1 MIRLTRFLKPYLVL
15 ILLAIAL
22 LFVQANADLALP
34 DYLSRIVNT
43 GIQQGGIENSV
54 PTAIRASQMDHLTL
68 FLTPDEQSRV
78 LAAYTRVDN
87 QSPDYEE
94 TLKTVPGVAD
104 EPVYV
109 LTNTNPEEIAWL
121 DPVMAKALLA
131 VSSIEQV
138 MADPAKAEEMAAKAG
153 IDLTKLPPDAD
164 LFALLEKMPVEQ
176 RVELSEN
183 LQGQFAALGDQAA
196 QQAAIQVIKAE
207 YSALGMDTAGMQ
219 SDYILNTGLYMLLI
233 TLLSA
238 SASISVGFLAA
249 KTAAGLARDLRQA
262 VFRKVESFSGN
273 EFDSFSTAS
282 LITRT
287 TNDVTQIQMVVVM
300 LIRLVFY
307 APLMGVGG
315 ITRAMD
321 KNTSMWWIIAI
332 GVILLLILVIV
343 LFAVTLPRFKS
354 MQKLVDRL
362 NLVMRE
368 NLSGMMVIRAFNMQP
383 FEHQRF
389 DKANQDLTGTTLFVN
404 RVMTAMFP
412 VMMLIMNGLSILIIW
427 VGADQVAQAKMQVGD
442 MMAFMQY
449 AIQIVFSFLMM
460 SMIFILL
467 PRASVSGGR
476 IAEVLNTEPT
486 VRDPEKPRS
495 FPTPFKGNIEFRD
508 VSFRY
513 PGADEDMLSNIN
525 FTAKPGQTT
534 AFIGSTGSGKSTI
547 INLIPRFFDVTDG
560 QVMIDGIDVRDVTQH
575 ELREKIGYIPQK
587 STLFSGTIESNLS
600 YADDNAGEGE
610 LLEAARTA
618 QVSEF
623 IESSPDGLATEIA
636 QGGANVSGGQKQR
649 LSIARALV
657 KKAPIYIFDDS
668 FSALDFKTDAALRTA
683 LKETTA
689 NSAILIITQRVST
702 IMNAEQIIVLD
713 NGKVVGI
720 GTHSELMKTCETYR
734 EIAMSQLSLE
744 ELS

>member
-1 MIRLTRFLKPYLVL
+1 
-15 ILLAIAL
+15 
-22 LFVQANADLALP
+22 
-34 DYLSRIVNT
+34 
-43 GIQQGGIENSV
+43 
-54 PTAIRASQMDHLTL
+54 
-68 FLTPDEQSRV
+68 
-78 LAAYTRVDN
+78 
-87 QSPDYEE
+87 
-94 TLKTVPGVAD
+94 AD

-109 LTNTNPEEIAWL
+109 LTSTDADEIAWL
-121 DPVMAKALLA
+121 NPVMAKALLA
-131 VSSIEQV
+131 VSGIEQA
-138 MADPAKAEEMAAKAG
+138 MADPAKAAQMGAEAG
-153 IDLTKLPPDAD
+153 FDLSELPPGTDIFSLLAKLPSDQREQ
-164 LFALLEKMPVEQ
+164 LSLE
-176 RVELSEN
+176 
-183 LQGQFAALGDQAA
+183 LQGEFAALGDQAV
-196 QQAAIQVIKAE
+196 QQAAIQLVQSE
-207 YSALGMDTAGMQ
+207 YAALGMDTDRLQ
-219 SDYILNTGLYMLLI
+219 SGYILDTGLSMLLI
-233 TLLSA
+233 TLLSVA
-238 SASISVGFLAA
+238 ASISVGFLAA
-249 KTAAGLARDLRQA
+249 RTAAGLARDLREA
-262 VFRKVESFSGN
+262 VFRKVENFSGA
-273 EFDSFSTAS
+273 EFDRFSTAS

-287 TNDVTQIQMVVVM
+287 TNDITQIQMVVIM

-307 APLMGVGG
+307 APLIGVGG

-321 KNTSMWWIIAI
+321 KSASMWWIIAI
-332 GVILLLILVIV
+332 GVILLLILVV
-343 LFAVTLPRFKS
+343 LLFAITLPRFKS

-389 DKANQDLTGTTLFVN
+389 DKANQDLTGTTLFIN

-427 VGADQVAQAKMQVGD
+427 VGAEQVAQAKMQVGD

-460 SMIFILL
+460 SMVFILL

-476 IAEVLNTEPT
+476 IAEVLDTEPS
-486 VRDPEKPRS
+486 VRDPKTPRN
-495 FPTPFKGNIEFRD
+495 FPQPFRGNIEFRD

-513 PGADEDMLSNIN
+513 PGADEDVLCNIN

-547 INLIPRFFDVTDG
+547 INLIPRFFDVTGG
-560 QVMIDGIDVRDVTQH
+560 QVLIDGVDVREVTQH
-575 ELREKIGYIPQK
+575 ELREKIGYIPQQ
-587 STLFSGTIESNLS
+587 STLFSGTIESNLGYS
-600 YADDNAGEGE
+600 DDNAGQDD
-610 LLEAARTA
+610 LLAAARTA

-657 KKAPIYIFDDS
+657 KKAPIYLFDDS

-683 LKETTA
+683 LKEDTA
-689 NSAILIITQRVST
+689 DSAILIITQRVST
-702 IMNAEQIIVLD
+702 VMNAEQIVVLD
-713 NGKVVGI
+713 EGKIVGT
-720 GTHSELMKTCETYR
+720 GTHPELMKTCETYR

>member
-1 MIRLTRFLKPYLVL
+1 IFSM
-15 ILLAIAL
+15 LA
-22 LFVQANADLALP
+22 
-34 DYLSRIVNT
+34 
-43 GIQQGGIENSV
+43 
-54 PTAIRASQMDHLTL
+54 
-68 FLTPDEQSRV
+68 
-78 LAAYTRVDN
+78 
-87 QSPDYEE
+87 
-94 TLKTVPGVAD
+94 
-104 EPVYV
+104 
-109 LTNTNPEEIAWL
+109 
-121 DPVMAKALLA
+121 
-131 VSSIEQV
+131 
-138 MADPAKAEEMAAKAG
+138 
-153 IDLTKLPPDAD
+153 KLPSDQREQ
-164 LFALLEKMPVEQ
+164 LSLE
-176 RVELSEN
+176 
-183 LQGQFAALGDQAA
+183 LQGEFAALGDQAV
-196 QQAAIQVIKAE
+196 QQAAIQVVKSE
-207 YSALGMDTAGMQ
+207 YADLGMDTDRLQ
-219 SDYILNTGLYMLLI
+219 SGYILDTGLSMLLI
-233 TLLSA
+233 TLLSVA
-238 SASISVGFLAA
+238 ASISVGFLAA
-249 KTAAGLARDLRQA
+249 RTAAGLARDLREA
-262 VFRKVESFSGN
+262 VFRKVENFSGA
-273 EFDSFSTAS
+273 EFDRFSTAS

-287 TNDVTQIQMVVVM
+287 TNDITQIQMVVIM

-307 APLMGVGG
+307 APLIGVGG

-321 KNTSMWWIIAI
+321 KSASMWWIIAI
-332 GVILLLILVIV
+332 GVILLLILVV
-343 LFAVTLPRFKS
+343 LLFAVTLPRFKS

-389 DKANQDLTGTTLFVN
+389 DKANQDLTGTTLFIN

-427 VGADQVAQAKMQVGD
+427 VGAEQVAQAKMQVGD

-460 SMIFILL
+460 SMVFILL

-476 IAEVLNTEPT
+476 IAEVLDTEPS
-486 VRDPEKPRS
+486 VRDPKTPRN
-495 FPTPFKGNIEFRD
+495 FPQPFKGNIEFRD

-513 PGADEDMLSNIN
+513 PGADEDVLCNIN

-547 INLIPRFFDVTDG
+547 INLIPRFFDVTGG
-560 QVMIDGIDVRDVTQH
+560 QVLIDGVDVREVTQH
-575 ELREKIGYIPQK
+575 ELREKIGYIPQQ

-600 YADDNAGEGE
+600 YADDNAGQDD
-610 LLEAARTA
+610 LLAAARTA

-657 KKAPIYIFDDS
+657 KKAPIYLFDDS

-683 LKETTA
+683 LKEDTA
-689 NSAILIITQRVST
+689 DSAILIITQRVST
-702 IMNAEQIIVLD
+702 VMNAEQIVVLD
-713 NGKVVGI
+713 EGKIVGT
-720 GTHSELMKTCETYR
+720 GTHPELMKTCETYR

>member
-1 MIRLTRFLKPYLVL
+1 MIRLTRYLKPYLAL
-15 ILLAIAL
+15 ILLAIGL

-34 DYLSRIVNT
+34 DYLSRIVNV
-43 GIQQGGIENSV
+43 GIQQEGVENSV
-54 PTAIRASQMDHLTL
+54 PVAIRASQMDHLTL

-78 LAAYTRVDN
+78 LAAYTRVDIN
-87 QSPDYEE
+87 SPDYEE

-104 EPVYV
+104 EAVYV
-109 LTNTNPEEIAWL
+109 LASTDADEIAWL
-121 DPVMAKALLA
+121 NPVMAKALLA
-131 VSSIEQV
+131 VSGIEQA
-138 MADPAKAEEMAAKAG
+138 MTDPAKAAQMGAEAG
-153 IDLTKLPPDAD
+153 FDLTELPPGTDLFSMLAKLPSDQR
-164 LFALLEKMPVEQ
+164 EQ
-176 RVELSEN
+176 LSLG
-183 LQGQFAALGDQAA
+183 LQGEFAALGDQAV
-196 QQAAIQVIKAE
+196 QQAAIQAVKSE
-207 YSALGMDTAGMQ
+207 YAILGMDTVKLQ
-219 SDYILNTGLYMLLI
+219 SSYILDTGLSMLLV
-233 TLLSA
+233 TLLSVA
-238 SASISVGFLAA
+238 ASISVGFLAA
-249 KTAAGLARDLRQA
+249 RTAAGLARDLREA
-262 VFRKVESFSGN
+262 VFRKVENFSGS
-273 EFDSFSTAS
+273 EFDHFSTAS

-287 TNDVTQIQMVVVM
+287 TNDITQIQMVVVM

-307 APLMGVGG
+307 APLIGVGG

-321 KNTSMWWIIAI
+321 KSTSMWWIIAI
-332 GVILLLILVIV
+332 GVILLLILVIL
-343 LFAVTLPRFKS
+343 LFVVTLPRFKS

-389 DKANQDLTGTTLFVN
+389 DKANQDLTDTTLFIN
-404 RVMTAMFP
+404 RVMTALFP

-427 VGADQVAQAKMQVGD
+427 VGAEQVAQAKMQVGD

-460 SMIFILL
+460 SMVFILL

-476 IAEVLNTEPT
+476 IAEVLDTEPV
-486 VRDPEKPRS
+486 VRDPETPRN
-495 FPTPFKGNIEFRD
+495 FPQPFKGNIEFRD

-513 PGADEDMLSNIN
+513 PGADEDVLCNIN
-525 FTAKPGQTT
+525 FTAKSGQTT

-547 INLIPRFFDVTDG
+547 INLIPRFFDVTGG
-560 QVMIDGIDVRDVTQH
+560 QVLIDGVDVRDVTQH
-575 ELREKIGYIPQK
+575 DLREKIGYIPQQ

-600 YADDNAGEGE
+600 YADDNASQDD
-610 LLEAARTA
+610 LLSAARTA

-649 LSIARALV
+649 LSIARALI

-683 LKETTA
+683 LKADTTD
-689 NSAILIITQRVST
+689 SAILIITQRVST
-702 IMNAEQIIVLD
+702 VMNAEQIVVLD
-713 NGKVVGI
+713 NGKIVGI
-720 GTHSELMKTCETYR
+720 GTHPELMKTCETYR